1 MWARPYEGYEGYR
14 SIILSEDTNIID
26 NSEGV
31 NGTGLLLYIKGSHSV
46 TLMILSLLLQYT

>member
-14 SIILSEDTNIID
+14 LIILSEDTNIID

-46 TLMILSLLLQYT
+46 TLMILSLLLQCT